1 MCDHPANL
9 RASGSDGVLRGG
21 RDLLAVLVEADADGR
36 RTVAAADT
44 RTNTDDVG
52 VDRARDAVVDL
63 EVQLGESVLCFGG
76 VSMVNFHGWCVR
88 KTGRGS
94 PEYTDASERSRI
106 AADSTM
112 LRTVKRRTALS
123 CVGAMAQSAEADMER
138 LLKAD

>member
-63 EVQLGESVLCFGG
+63 EVQLGESVLCFWRGE
-76 VSMVNFHGWCVR
+76 SATLLWVR
-88 KTGRGS
+88 IEGQESS

-123 CVGAMAQSAEADMER
+123 CVGAMARSAEADMER